1 MSNLNAQKIIDWS
14 LVILINFMWA
24 TQVPVIRLIGDA
36 YGPIT
41 IAFVPMIL
49 STLIFLPV
57 LWMENKKRG
66 VKMKWRWRDLKYF
79 VIPGLIGV
87 FLMQYLYTLGSQKTL
102 AANAGIIT
110 LTIPVIVAIFA
121 SLLLNEKLNII
132 RVLSFVL
139 AIVGVILTSL
149 PDISGA
155 NFKQGSFLTGNLIFL
170 FACICCGFYNTYCKL
185 LVDKKFTELEI
196 LVYGSIIGSIAS
208 IPMLIW
214 VEPFHYAQF
223 IHSGTKALLGMLELS
238 LIVYGVSML
247 LFFYVL
253 KRMDVTQAILGN
265 YLLPFFIALLGILL
279 LNEKITWLMFFGG
292 MLILVSTL
300 MVTIYENSLLA
311 FFHKRKSLSN

>member
-1 MSNLNAQKIIDWS
+1 LSNLNAQKIIDWS

-79 VIPGLIGV
+79 VIPGLVGV
-87 FLMQYLYTLGSQKTL
+87 FLMQYLYTVGSQKTL

-155 NFKQGSFLTGNLIFL
+155 NFKQGSFFSGNLIFL
-170 FACICCGFYNTYCKL
+170 FACVCCGFYNTYCKL

-214 VEPFHYAQF
+214 VEPFRYTQF

-292 MLILVSTL
+292 ILILISTL
-300 MVTIYENSLLA
+300 MVTMYENSLLG
-311 FFHKRKSLSN
+311 FINRRKTLSN